1 MADFPSNNDTDFDG
15 AELRAIQETPAPEEQ
30 HPVLKTHDHAHKVSS
45 NAARQKSPSPD
56 ERDSDVEG
64 GKPESP
70 VQNPVETQDQAQ
82 KRVDEEVISDIEDQV
97 SEAASRGSA
106 YSFDEDPKGFLNE
119 DGTIS
124 GQATPRRRTG
134 LQSNHFTPNGSRP
147 APSCLPF
154 PPTTAQKF
162 GLIQEELADEPL
174 NLLIACMLL
183 NKTKGIGAIPKFWE
197 LMERYPTV
205 DELVAANFVDLV
217 EMLRPL
223 GLQNRKSESLI
234 LLCKHWTRNPPKKG
248 TRYRMMDY
256 PFKGAHKDIPTGIT
270 LADDDPRVSAF
281 EVCHL
286 PFVGDY
292 ALDSWRIFCRDK
304 LRGLADGY
312 KGEGAEPGFE
322 PEWKR
327 VIPKDKELR
336 AFLRWMWLR
345 EGWLWDPETG
355 NKKRASEDKATAS
368 ELEKMRWDQEAGEEV
383 RVSESDEDDAE
394 EADGVAGGDFQGSPA
409 KSFSSDGPSSQ
420 LVREQRNRTS
430 QSQSQQS
437 LARPR
442 QQQERHLSLSQPQ
455 PSTAAHTQRASKTNA
470 AISSAAPATLPTR
483 LRSFARTTTTT
494 TTSTSSSPASA
505 YRPKP
510 TPLDLFGDD
519 EDSDLNLTGFFRT
532 PRAYRPRSSSA
543 KWAKRGLVEETPPG
557 SPRDA
562 KQPTQHDNETD
573 RVEDREQESDMDN
586 SSVIG
591 DEGQDVRKGHD
602 GHSEGGDDDEHDDD
616 KATASGA
623 VANAGHRGQ
632 SSASQQDGKEESGPE
647 QQSSVDEQAE
657 GGTASQESN
666 KSCCVM

>member
-1 MADFPSNNDTDFDG
+1 
-15 AELRAIQETPAPEEQ
+15 
-30 HPVLKTHDHAHKVSS
+30 
-45 NAARQKSPSPD
+45 
-56 ERDSDVEG
+56 
-64 GKPESP
+64 
-70 VQNPVETQDQAQ
+70 
-82 KRVDEEVISDIEDQV
+82 
-97 SEAASRGSA
+97 
-106 YSFDEDPKGFLNE
+106 
-119 DGTIS
+119 
-124 GQATPRRRTG
+124 
-134 LQSNHFTPNGSRP
+134 
-147 APSCLPF
+147 SCLPF

-368 ELEKMRWDQEAGEEV
+368 EL
-383 RVSESDEDDAE
+383 
-394 EADGVAGGDFQGSPA
+394 
-409 KSFSSDGPSSQ
+409 
-420 LVREQRNRTS
+420 
-430 QSQSQQS
+430 
-437 LARPR
+437 
-442 QQQERHLSLSQPQ
+442 
-455 PSTAAHTQRASKTNA
+455 
-470 AISSAAPATLPTR
+470 
-483 LRSFARTTTTT
+483 
-494 TTSTSSSPASA
+494 
-505 YRPKP
+505 
-510 TPLDLFGDD
+510 
-519 EDSDLNLTGFFRT
+519 
-532 PRAYRPRSSSA
+532 
-543 KWAKRGLVEETPPG
+543 
-557 SPRDA
+557 
-562 KQPTQHDNETD
+562 
-573 RVEDREQESDMDN
+573 
-586 SSVIG
+586 
-591 DEGQDVRKGHD
+591 
-602 GHSEGGDDDEHDDD
+602 
-616 KATASGA
+616 
-623 VANAGHRGQ
+623 
-632 SSASQQDGKEESGPE
+632 
-647 QQSSVDEQAE
+647 
-657 GGTASQESN
+657 
-666 KSCCVM
+666 